1 ADERWGQVV
10 VAHVVRKA
18 VADAADAAQLDAFL
32 VHGDRLAAYKRPRR
46 YHFVESLPKTTS
58 GKIQKHLLRQPH

>member
-1 ADERWGQVV
+1 
-10 VAHVVRKA
+10 VRKA
-18 VADAADAAQLDAFL
+18 AADAADAAGLDAFL

-58 GKIQKHLLRQPH
+58 GKIQKHLLRQPR